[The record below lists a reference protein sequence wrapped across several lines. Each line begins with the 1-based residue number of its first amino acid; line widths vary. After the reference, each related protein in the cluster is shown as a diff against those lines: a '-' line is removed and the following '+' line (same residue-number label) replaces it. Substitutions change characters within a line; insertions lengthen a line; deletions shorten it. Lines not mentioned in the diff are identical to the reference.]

1 MKHDFGLNYM
11 IQTQWLIFPKL
22 MREIP
27 SMSLE
32 TSNTFKRSIYI
43 LYVESIEFSVDCSLH
58 AVFITSAGIWCS
70 LQNPRFIYCLV
81 LSQCPCKNVIVN
93 VF

>member
-11 IQTQWLIFPKL
+11 IQTQWLKFPKL

-32 TSNTFKRSIYI
+32 TSSTLKRSIYI
-43 LYVESIEFSVDCSLH
+43 LYLKSIEYSVDRLFH
-58 AVFITSAGIWCS
+58 TVFITSAGIWGS
-70 LQNPRFIYCLV
+70 L
-81 LSQCPCKNVIVN
+81 
-93 VF
+93 